1 MDPLACLWGK
11 TGLAGG
17 GRSAV
22 EAAEEALLIPVIGK
36 APTGVSRAMT
46 GRVLADADTL
56 ACLLGG
62 LVVVLVEEAVA
73 AWPSGL
79 SVADG
84 CVVVVVESA
93 SVMVR
98 AIFPL
103 LCCSIAIFMP
113 TRRLTVVL
121 SR

>member
-1 MDPLACLWGK
+1 M
-11 TGLAGG
+11 GLAGG

-22 EAAEEALLIPVIGK
+22 EAADEVLLIPATGN

-62 LVVVLVEEAVA
+62 LVVVFVEEAA

-79 SVADG
+79 SAVEG
-84 CVVVVVESA
+84 CVVVVVVSA

>member
-56 ACLLGG
+56 AISGYNMHKKR
-62 LVVVLVEEAVA
+62 
-73 AWPSGL
+73 WMISGL
-79 SVADG
+79 IPWLHFVHIHTQHTNRLVFA
-84 CVVVVVESA
+84 
-93 SVMVR
+93 MVTKL
-98 AIFPL
+98 PE
-103 LCCSIAIFMP
+103 
-113 TRRLTVVL
+113 
-121 SR
+121 